1 VADVSSFHGTISKD
15 HLASCLILQ
24 HAVMLLDYVLLGQH
38 VQGDAVAYSTY
49 LTDLLT
55 YLL

>member
-1 VADVSSFHGTISKD
+1 
-15 HLASCLILQ
+15 
-24 HAVMLLDYVLLGQH
+24 MLLDYVLLGQH